1 MATVITN
8 LMSAIPWIGQDIV
21 EFIWGGFS
29 VNNATLNRFFALHF
43 VLPFVLTALVIMH
56 LVALHDSAGSSNPLG
71 VSGNYDRLPFSP
83 YFIFKDLITIF
94 LFMLILSLFVF
105 FMPNVL
111 GDSEN
116 YVMADPMKTPAAI
129 VPEWYLLPFY
139 AILRSIPNKLLG
151 VIAMF
156 FAILILLLMP
166 FLDISKL
173 KGIQFKPFNKFVYF
187 LFISNFII
195 LMVLGA
201 KHVENPFIEFGQN
214 STILYFAYFLI
225 IIPAI
230 SIIEN
235 FSFKIIDYS
244 SVKPKNNDKSRNNTK
259 SLNGKFNDLSSSN
272 YNKLS
277 YKSCL
282 KHITINNNFSGKFL
296 LFSAS
301 VLSNGTIIITFI
313 SGSEIL
319 SYFKSVIPNI
329 KIPILAKSESN
340 TYTDISHLT
349 KSVDF
354 GTEPAISKLLY
365 GKFNNLAY
373 YYKDNFYTAK
383 YFVSNIDTYIYN
395 LSNNYYN
402 IIWSDILNIYYHN
415 KPVFALLLGFIF
427 YRFIF
432 ISTKQDKGLS
442 SYFGAKSVGLYAKS
456 FNGEFKDFE
465 TNNKSSANSNA
476 PYSDNLTNIR
486 VYVNRNNSTLVELQ
500 NQLSNVVNESNRL
513 LSQLDDFI
521 NRFNSFVADNNV
533 NIITDAQGNM
543 SMDVPNNIDDDTATV
558 HINRV
563 NTLDN
568 LIRNH
573 INSLHELIIRGNNIE
588 NNILNIDPS
597 YNIQFEYINN
607 RLTSLKNK
615 YNHK

>member
-1 MATVITN
+1 MILKYIFSNEQIIDLATVITN

-156 FAILILLLMP
+156 FAILILLFMP

-187 LFISNFII
+187 LFICNFII
-195 LMVLGA
+195 LMILGA

-214 STILYFAYFLI
+214 STILYFSYFLI
-225 IIPAI
+225 IIPTI

-235 FSFKIIDYS
+235 FSFKIVDYNY
-244 SVKPKNNDKSRNNTK
+244 VKSKNKNKNKLTNNTY
-259 SLNGKFNDLSSSN
+259 N
-272 YNKLS
+272 YK
-277 YKSCL
+277 YYL
-282 KHITINNNFSGKFL
+282 KYITVNNNFSSKL
-296 LFSAS
+296 MLFSAS
-301 VLSNGTIIITFI
+301 VLSNGTIILTII
-313 SGSEIL
+313 SPNEVL
-319 SYFKSVIPNI
+319 SYFKSVMYKI
-329 KIPILAKSESN
+329 KVPKLVKSELN
-340 TYTDISHLT
+340 TYTDINSFTDLNF
-349 KSVDF
+349 KFS
-354 GTEPAISKLLY
+354 PKLLNSPFNDLAHY
-365 GKFNNLAY
+365 YKNNLY
-373 YYKDNFYTAK
+373 STKD
-383 YFVSNIDTYIYN
+383 FVYNYGNIDIYIYN

-402 IIWSDILNIYYHN
+402 IIWHDILNIYYYN
-415 KPVFALLLGFIF
+415 KPVFTCLLSFVV

-432 ISTKQDKGLS
+432 RFTKSGVSKTPD
-442 SYFGAKSVGLYAKS
+442 
-456 FNGEFKDFE
+456 FK
-465 TNNKSSANSNA
+465 TNNNI
-476 PYSDNLTNIR
+476 PYRDNLTNIN
-486 VYVNRNNSTLVELQ
+486 VCVNRNNYTLIELQ

-513 LSQLDDFI
+513 LSQLDNFI
-521 NRFNSFVADNNV
+521 DRFNGFVTDNNV

-543 SMDVPNNIDDDTATV
+543 SMDVLDNIDDETTNIY
-558 HINRV
+558 INRV
-563 NTLDN
+563 QTLDN

-573 INSLHELIIRGNNIE
+573 INSLHELITRGNNLE

-607 RLTSLKNK
+607 RLISLKNK
-615 YNHK
+615 YKHI